1 MVPIIL
7 RTRGS
12 TPPPGPLHYA
22 VTADGVFEVRET
34 DIYRSETK
42 SLVKL
47 PGVERGSEY
56 VEIRLPLLP
65 AALMSQAVAFF
76 ATVNRLCGSEGV
88 LILFFDPRTQSF
100 RAEAPVQLVKA
111 HASHSGRYLTSLA
124 VKYGTV
130 VRPAGYLRCG
140 SIHSH
145 ADMPAFASGT
155 DCDDELGEDGLHV
168 VVGDFG
174 KSTLSVSAAFTVA
187 GRRFSTE
194 RAEVIEAFDEGAASL
209 AAPPVEWLA
218 ASTIKFVDGMRT
230 PRYLPLARVSAADAA
245 RRGSLYDVTAL
256 LPLATTAAPRGSDD
270 DDIAELRA

>member
-1 MVPIIL
+1 
-7 RTRGS
+7 
-12 TPPPGPLHYA
+12 
-22 VTADGVFEVRET
+22 
-34 DIYRSETK
+34 
-42 SLVKL
+42 
-47 PGVERGSEY
+47 
-56 VEIRLPLLP
+56 
-65 AALMSQAVAFF
+65 MSRAVAFF

-88 LILFFDPRTQSF
+88 LILFFDPRTRSF
-100 RAEAPVQLVKA
+100 RAEAPVQIVKA

-124 VKYGTV
+124 VKYGMAS
-130 VRPAGYLRCG
+130 RPAGYLRCG

-194 RAEVIEAFDEGAASL
+194 RGDVIEDFDERAALS

-218 ASTIKFVDGMRT
+218 ASTIKFVDGLRAA
-230 PRYLPLARVSAADAA
+230 RYLPLATALEVEAAAGSGFGFGAA
-245 RRGSLYDVTAL
+245 LRRGSLYDVTSL
-256 LPLATTAAPRGSDD
+256 LPLATTTPPRGSDD